1 MKRLS
6 IFVLLTL
13 LLTGCGIHPAVQ
25 KEVQVEAGEALSTE
39 VTDYASLPDSI
50 SSEDV
55 SLYLDDVDINT
66 PGDYDAHM
74 T

>member
-55 SLYLDDVDINT
+55 
-66 PGDYDAHM
+66 
-74 T
+74 